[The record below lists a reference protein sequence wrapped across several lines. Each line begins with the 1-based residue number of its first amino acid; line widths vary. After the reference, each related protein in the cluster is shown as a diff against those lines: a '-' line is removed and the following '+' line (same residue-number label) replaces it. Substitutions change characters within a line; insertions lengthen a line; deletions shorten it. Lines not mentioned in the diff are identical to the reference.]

1 MAESDS
7 TFVFKINHRRTL
19 NELLWPARAQYKN
32 IYIALGF
39 DPSELHGS
47 SGTQISDLYMNV
59 VEAIISKGV
68 TKQQL
73 VDTLKSPIVGHGQLA
88 LKLEKNE
95 SIKDGANGNLDGCF
109 NFL

>member
-1 MAESDS
+1 MAASDS
-7 TFVFKINHRRTL
+7 TFVFKREHRRML
-19 NELLWPARAQYKN
+19 KDLLWPARAQYKN

-47 SGTQISDLYMNV
+47 GGSQISDLYMNV

-73 VDTLKSPIVGHGQLA
+73 VNALKSPTVGHGRLA
-88 LKLEKNE
+88 IDLEENE
-95 SIKDGANGNLDGCF
+95 SIKDGANGKIES
-109 NFL
+109 